1 MRIRTLLNKFE
12 YLKSF
17 VYEKEY
23 IEKKAHQER
32 LIIEISARKNVKPS
46 CSSCGKSHS
55 IYDHKANA
63 RDFELVPLLGIP
75 TFLYTE

>member
-32 LIIEISARKNVKPS
+32 LIIEISARKNGYEPILDKTKYS
-46 CSSCGKSHS
+46 
-55 IYDHKANA
+55 
-63 RDFELVPLLGIP
+63 
-75 TFLYTE
+75 FLKKEENLTKNQDAKLKDIFNMI